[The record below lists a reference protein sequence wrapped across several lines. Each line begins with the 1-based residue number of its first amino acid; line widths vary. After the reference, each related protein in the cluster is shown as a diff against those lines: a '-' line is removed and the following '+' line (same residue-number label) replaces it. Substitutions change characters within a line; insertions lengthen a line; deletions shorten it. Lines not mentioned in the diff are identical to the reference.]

1 MPHLELQWQPA
12 AIIAVCLA
20 VVAVVGIRT
29 RRPRLVA
36 AGRFGIEAALLVG
49 LFALWQ
55 YAGACTGP
63 AGSGMPNG
71 CCTCRPRSACSGSSF
86 RIRC

>member
-36 AGRFGIEAALLVG
+36 EGRFGTEAALLFG

-55 YAGACTGP
+55 YAGP
-63 AGSGMPNG
+63 AGSGTPNE
-71 CCTCRPRSACSGSSF
+71 CCTCRTRSACSGSSS